1 MEGSAMLRSS
11 IMQRKTTV
19 DVGGAALKPPLSFLE
34 EWRASGV
41 EDSITLAN
49 VRYYEG
55 REALA
60 LITEHAIAQC
70 QKVTSYATEP
80 AKRILKRNENVE
92 AGGWFVAGLDP
103 LNNWNRME
111 YGQFKPNVPRIDS
124 TKGKPIKYQSPEG
137 MEARAIFLDVP
148 DDPHYWAKIHA
159 DPSIALTYVEGAKKA
174 GLLLSLGI
182 PAVALPGIWM
192 GGRWRDKE
200 GNRLIN
206 PHLIPEIAA
215 LAQPGRKI
223 NIWFDEDEKPKTR
236 REVANARAAFSKLLE
251 AAGCE
256 VWFIRHD
263 QKLGKAVDDIWSA
276 HGADK
281 VRSIVAGATVA
292 TNLIAARQDAFDEQF
307 RPSWEK
313 NWKLTDSADKT
324 IERFDGWTPTFSF
337 ALARTIGVKGGLGSG
352 KTEALINSIIAEVL
366 SRGEGALQKGK
377 DALQVFLMSP
387 TNPLNAQLESRTE
400 TATHLSAE
408 LQKLGTDLPVIHFQD
423 DVVLAREM
431 MRDGYPGIYVGCKE
445 SFSDY
450 HMDQTDWSR
459 FIVAIDEVSSF
470 RMDTPTAKSKLLPEL
485 LRMLEQ
491 AHILI
496 GLDKF
501 FSDADARVL
510 RMFRG
515 EDAHFLAQN
524 EKLSTQLIHWIESRT
539 KEGKISLAHKGVGL
553 TLLKERAAAGLPLD
567 RVAIASDNLLELKII
582 EQWLLAQYGKQGMAR
597 VSSETVEASHLFMPN
612 PDGYIVGQK
621 IHYLLYS
628 PTIQSGL
635 DIQEDFD
642 LGILICTG
650 VLPPTKMIQ
659 MLGRCRNC
667 PEWFVSAPRFTQ
679 DAVLSFKALDPSVLK
694 RWQHQAENS
703 FMRLKGA
710 KGDRRMNAWAAMN
723 QAMSEIER
731 KFYSE
736 CIYALLQDGYQTI
749 DTVEV
754 AQSGQLWDAFRDM
767 VKDKEARLHLTEDR
781 VHGQELRDEQR
792 APSKDSEVWE
802 IKAAEIY
809 EKYPAYVKKLRLGF
823 ASVQEKLATDYQSFD
838 LQAATHRAAELQDN
852 LFELEEALEHALEEV
867 DVARRIYNSERSP
880 ESLDRLNAAKSEIE
894 ALEECVSVSHDELLK
909 VAADIHFVK
918 HGESEYIE
926 QMRMLISGRIE
937 RIYEGEKARQNNSQD
952 KEHILDGIKNY
963 FTSSASKRYQTY
975 RNAEFFNRLNLE
987 GLEFCGCKDDWK
999 LYGIGAK
1006 GAFQSPEIVSR
1017 YEDFQSD
1024 EELLELF
1031 PEVDGVEGFWSVVKR
1046 ILKGYG
1052 YQSSGGTAWRE
1063 VAGIHPNG
1071 RDRNDNQRFTTG
1083 RKSVYL
1089 LVFLRMEC
1097 SGGALF
1103 KELLPVLMDAIRD
1116 RIERERVKFTP
1127 KDQNTEAWGESHTP
1141 PGQQWRAAA

>member
-1 MEGSAMLRSS
+1 MTKAFHRAA
-11 IMQRKTTV
+11 IDV
-19 DVGGAALKPPLSFLE
+19 DGAVAPKHPLSFLE

-49 VRYYEG
+49 VRHYEG

-92 AGGWFVAGLDP
+92 AGGWFVTGLNP
-103 LNNWNRME
+103 LNNWERME
-111 YGQFKPNVPRIDS
+111 EWGQFKPIVPRIDS

-137 MEARAIFLDVP
+137 MEARATFLEVP
-148 DDPHYWAKIHA
+148 SNPHYWAKIQA
-159 DPSIALTYVEGAKKA
+159 NPSIDLVAVEGAKKT

-182 PAVALPGIWM
+182 PAFSIPGIWM

-215 LAQPGRKI
+215 IAQPGRKI
-223 NIWFDEDEKPKTR
+223 KIWFDEDEKPRTR
-236 REVANARAAFSKLLE
+236 REVASARSAFSKLLE

-256 VWFIRHD
+256 VWFVRHD
-263 QKLGKAVDDIWSA
+263 PKLGKAADDIFAA

-307 RPSWEK
+307 KTPWEK
-313 NWKLTDSADKT
+313 NWKLTDSTDKT
-324 IERFDGWTPTFSF
+324 IEHFDGWAPVFSF
-337 ALARTIGVKGGLGSG
+337 GLARTIAVKGGLGSG
-352 KTEALINSIIAEVL
+352 KTEALLNSIIASVL
-366 SRGEGALQKGK
+366 SRGVGVLKQGQ

-387 TNPLNAQLESRTE
+387 TNALNAQLEAR
-400 TATHLSAE
+400 AKKLIRLSAE
-408 LQKLGTDLPVIHFQD
+408 LQNLGIDLPVIHFQD

-431 MRDGYPGIYVGCKE
+431 MRDGYPAIYVGCKE

-450 HMDQTDWSR
+450 HMEQTDWSR
-459 FIVAIDEVSSF
+459 FIVAIDEFSSF
-470 RMDTPTAKSKLLPEL
+470 RMDTPKAKSDLLPEL
-485 LRMLEQ
+485 LRMLEEC
-491 AHILI
+491 HILI

-539 KEGKISLAHKGVGL
+539 KEGKISLSHKGVGL
-553 TLLKERAAAGLPLD
+553 TLLKERAAAGLPLN

-582 EQWLLAQYGKQGMAR
+582 EQWLIAQYGELGMVR
-597 VSSETVEASHLFMPN
+597 ISSETVEASHLFMPN
-612 PDGYIVGQK
+612 PNGCIVDQE

-642 LGILICTG
+642 IGILLCCG

-659 MLGRCRNC
+659 MLGRCRKC

-679 DAVLSFKALDPSVLK
+679 DAALSFKALDHSVLK
-694 RWQHQAENS
+694 RWQYQAENS

-710 KGDRRMNAWAAMN
+710 KGDQRMNTWAAMN

-731 KFYSE
+731 KFHSE
-736 CIYALLQDGYQTI
+736 CIYALLQDGYETL
-749 DTVEV
+749 DTVEF
-754 AQSGQLWDAFRDM
+754 AQSGQLYDELRDK
-767 VKDKEARLHLTEDR
+767 VKNHEALLHLTTDR
-781 VHGQELRDEQR
+781 VHGQELRDEKR

-809 EKYPAYVKKLRLGF
+809 EKYPAYVKELRLGF
-823 ASVQEKLATDYQSFD
+823 TNVQEKLETEYQSFD
-838 LQAATHRAAELQDN
+838 LQTAIHRAAELQDN
-852 LFELEEALEHALEEV
+852 LLALEEALEHASEEV
-867 DVARRIYNSERSP
+867 DVARRIHNSEHSP
-880 ESLDRLNAAKSEIE
+880 ESRDRLNAAMSEVE
-894 ALEECVSVSHDELLK
+894 ALEECVSVSRDELLK
-909 VAADIHFVK
+909 VAAGIHLVK

-937 RIYEGEKARQNNSQD
+937 QIYEGEKARQNHSQD
-952 KEHILDGIKNY
+952 KENILNGIKNY

-975 RNAEFFNRLNLE
+975 RNSEFFNRLNLE
-987 GLEFCGCKDDWK
+987 GLGFCGHRDDWK
-999 LYGIGAK
+999 IYGIGVK
-1006 GAFQSPEIVSR
+1006 GAFQSPEITSR
-1017 YEDFQSD
+1017 YEAFQAN
-1024 EELLELF
+1024 EQLLELF
-1031 PEVDGVEGFWSVVKR
+1031 PEIDGIEGFWNMVKR

-1071 RDRNDNQRFTTG
+1071 RDRNDNQRFIKG

-1089 LVFLRMEC
+1089 LVFLRLEC

-1116 RIERERVKFTP
+1116 RIERERAKFTP
-1127 KDQNTEAWGESHTP
+1127 KDQNTETWGKSHTP